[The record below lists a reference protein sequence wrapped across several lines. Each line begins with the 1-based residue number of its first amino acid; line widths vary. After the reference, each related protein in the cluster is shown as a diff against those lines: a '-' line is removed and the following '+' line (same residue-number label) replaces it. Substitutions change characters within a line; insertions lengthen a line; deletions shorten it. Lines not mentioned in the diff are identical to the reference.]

1 LVLLSIATVR
11 LTAATLAVSDAAEL
25 RNALA
30 LAQAGDLILLAEG
43 VHDVADG
50 GFITQR
56 AGVSGRPITLRGE
69 GTGATLRWTAN
80 ADRAC
85 FNIRHSHYRIEN
97 LTIDANGHSKR
108 GILIEDADH
117 GKLTLV
123 TVIKTNNEAF
133 KIRNNSQYWLLDRC
147 TARDIGMAGQFG
159 EGFYCG
165 DADQNW
171 ANAPHPDETGYITFL
186 HCRAIR
192 TMADGFDFKEGTHHI
207 RVLDCLVDFQG
218 RDVDTVYGNN
228 AVFTRANGVQI
239 VRLDARNNTHP
250 QATGEGV
257 LASFRVGTGGILY
270 GSGLEMKAVQ
280 VSNWRRHLYWTA
292 QPDAVLY
299 SDWTLTAAAALKNPG
314 SPRTATLRDP
324 ALFTETTWAG
334 IGGLTY
340 PADWRD
346 ASIGNTLPDGEARE
360 EEGVLVLTGGGTDFW
375 GAADTGHFAW
385 REFSGNEFRLIAHV
399 TALDAARPWAKAGL
413 MARESLDPDAANVAL
428 VVTPGNGIRFQR
440 RATNGGN
447 TEDSHASG
455 LTAPV
460 WLMLARSGDHF
471 TAWHS
476 PDGRDW
482 QQVGGAVEIPL
493 ANELHTG
500 LCLSSAEQETSATAR
515 FEVADLR
522 PPTGPAILN
531 FKVSGND
538 LHLLLDAP
546 AAANLTLEGCDD
558 LQNWLPATPVP
569 TPPYPREWSEPLG
582 PAPRFLRPATGP

>member
-30 LAQAGDLILLAEG
+30 VAQAGDLILLAEG

-50 GFITQR
+50 GFITR
-56 AGVSGRPITLRGE
+56 RGGVSGRPITLRGE
-69 GTGATLRWTAN
+69 GKGATLRWTAE
-80 ADRAC
+80 ARRAC

-123 TVIKTNNEAF
+123 TVINTNNEAF
-133 KIRNNSQYWLLDRC
+133 KIRKNSQYWLLDRC
-147 TARDIGMAGQFG
+147 TARDIGLAGQYG
-159 EGFYCG
+159 EGFYGG
-165 DADQNW
+165 DANANWTTAPLPDQ
-171 ANAPHPDETGYITFL
+171 TGYITFL

-192 TMADGFDFKEGTHHI
+192 TMADGFDFKEGTHNI

-218 RDVDTVYGNN
+218 RNVDTVFGNH
-228 AVFTRANGVQI
+228 ALSTRANGIQI

-250 QATGEGV
+250 DANGEGV
-257 LASFRVGTGGILY
+257 WSGTRLATDGVTY
-270 GSGLEMKAVQ
+270 GSGLEMKAIQ

-314 SPRTATLRDP
+314 SPLTATPRDP
-324 ALFTETTWAG
+324 GLFTETTWDG
-334 IGGLTY
+334 IGGLIY

-360 EEGVLVLTGGGTDFW
+360 EEGVLVLTGGGMDFW

-440 RATNGGN
+440 RATTGGN
-447 TEDSHASG
+447 TEDSRASG

-515 FEVADLR
+515 FEAADLR
-522 PPTGPAILN
+522 LPAGPAILN

-569 TPPYPREWSEPLG
+569 TPPYPREWSEPIG
-582 PAPRFLRPATGP
+582 QAPRFLRLDTGS